1 MSRVER
7 LAATLADPLLVTGPV
22 NVRYLVGFASSNG
35 ALLVDPTGGATL
47 YTDFRYAEAAR
58 QVDGVT
64 FEETPRALLA
74 ALAERLTGRR
84 IAVEA
89 AHLALA
95 GAETLRSGGVELVST
110 SGAVEALRA
119 VKEPGELELMRRAAA
134 ISDRVFAELANE
146 RFVGRTETELAWW
159 LEQAWHEAGADG
171 ASFSAIVAFGENGAR
186 PHAKPRDLPVP
197 ADTLVVVDA
206 GCTVGGYASDCT
218 RTFFTGE
225 PVGRLRDLYDLC
237 LRAQLDGL
245 AAVHAGAT
253 GREVDAASRVAVA
266 EAGMGELYGHGLGH
280 GIGLDVHEEPSLRP
294 ESNAVLVPG
303 NVVTVEPGLYVAGEA
318 GVRIEDAVVVTEDGC
333 ERLTTV
339 TKEPVQVG

>member
-22 NVRYLVGFASSNG
+22 NVRYLAGFASSNA
-35 ALLVDPTGGATL
+35 ALFVDPSGGATL

-58 QVDGVT
+58 QVEGVT

-74 ALAERLTGRR
+74 ALAERLAGRR

-89 AHLALA
+89 AHLTLA

-146 RFVGRTETELAWW
+146 RFVGRSETELAWW

-206 GCTVGGYASDCT
+206 GCTVGGYASDST

-253 GREVDAASRVAVA
+253 GREVDAASRVAIA
-266 EAGMGELYGHGLGH
+266 EAGMGELFGHGLGH

>member
-22 NVRYLVGFASSNG
+22 NVRYLAGFASSNA
-35 ALLVDPTGGATL
+35 ALLVDPSGGATL

-89 AHLALA
+89 AHLTLA

-119 VKEPGELELMRRAAA
+119 VKEPGELALMRRAAA

-245 AAVHAGAT
+245 AAVHAGTT
-253 GREVDAASRVAVA
+253 GREVDAASRVAIA

-303 NVVTVEPGLYVAGEA
+303 NVVTVEPGLYVAGDA
-318 GVRIEDAVVVTEDGC
+318 GVRIEDTVVVTEDGC
-333 ERLTTV
+333 DRLTTV

>member
-22 NVRYLVGFASSNG
+22 NVRYLVGFASSNA

-245 AAVHAGAT
+245 AAVHACAT

>member
-22 NVRYLVGFASSNG
+22 NVRYLVGFASSNA

-95 GAETLRSGGVELVST
+95 GAEMLRSGGVELVST

>member
-1 MSRVER
+1 MSRIER

-22 NVRYLVGFASSNG
+22 NVRYLVGFASSNA

-47 YTDFRYAEAAR
+47 YTDYRYAEAAR

-89 AHLALA
+89 AHLTLA

-253 GREVDAASRVAVA
+253 GREVDAASRVAIA

-303 NVVTVEPGLYVAGEA
+303 NVVTVEPGLYVAGDA
-318 GVRIEDAVVVTEDGC
+318 GVRIEDTVVVTEDGC
-333 ERLTTV
+333 ERLTKV

>member
-1 MSRVER
+1 MSRIER
-7 LAATLADPLLVTGPV
+7 LASTLADPLLVTGPV
-22 NVRYLVGFASSNG
+22 NVRYLAGFASSNA
-35 ALLVDPTGGATL
+35 ALLVDPAGGATL

-89 AHLALA
+89 AHLTLA

-119 VKEPGELELMRRAAA
+119 VKEPGELELTRRAAA

-206 GCTVGGYASDCT
+206 GCMVGGYASDCT
-218 RTFFTGE
+218 RTFCTGE
-225 PVGRLRDLYDLC
+225 PTDRLRDLYDLC
-237 LRAQLDGL
+237 LRAPLDGL
-245 AAVHAGAT
+245 APVHAGAT
-253 GREVDAASRVAVA
+253 GREVDAASRVAIA
-266 EAGMGELYGHGLGH
+266 EAGMGELFRHGLGH

-318 GVRIEDAVVVTEDGC
+318 GVRIEDTVVVTEDGC

-339 TKEPVQVG
+339 TKEPVEIG

>member
-22 NVRYLVGFASSNG
+22 NVRYLVGFASSNA

-47 YTDFRYAEAAR
+47 YTDYRYAEAAR

>member
-22 NVRYLVGFASSNG
+22 NVRYLVGFASSNA

-95 GAETLRSGGVELVST
+95 EAETLRSGGVELVST

>member
-22 NVRYLVGFASSNG
+22 NVRYLAGFASSNA
-35 ALLVDPTGGATL
+35 ALFVDPAGGATL

-89 AHLALA
+89 AHLTLA

-146 RFVGRTETELAWW
+146 RFVGRSETELAWW

-245 AAVHAGAT
+245 AAVHAGTT
-253 GREVDAASRVAVA
+253 GREVDAASRVAIA

-318 GVRIEDAVVVTEDGC
+318 GVRIEDTVVVTEDGC
-333 ERLTTV
+333 DRLTTV

>member
-22 NVRYLVGFASSNG
+22 NVRYLAGFASSNA
-35 ALLVDPTGGATL
+35 ALLVDPAGGATL

-89 AHLALA
+89 AHLTLA

-134 ISDRVFAELANE
+134 ISDRVFA
-146 RFVGRTETELAWW
+146 
-159 LEQAWHEAGADG
+159 
-171 ASFSAIVAFGENGAR
+171 
-186 PHAKPRDLPVP
+186 HAKGDP
-197 ADTLVVVDA
+197 
-206 GCTVGGYASDCT
+206 
-218 RTFFTGE
+218 F
-225 PVGRLRDLYDLC
+225 
-237 LRAQLDGL
+237 
-245 AAVHAGAT
+245 GAT
-253 GREVDAASRVAVA
+253 THRF
-266 EAGMGELYGHGLGH
+266 
-280 GIGLDVHEEPSLRP
+280 
-294 ESNAVLVPG
+294 
-303 NVVTVEPGLYVAGEA
+303 
-318 GVRIEDAVVVTEDGC
+318 
-333 ERLTTV
+333 
-339 TKEPVQVG
+339 

>member
-1 MSRVER
+1 
-7 LAATLADPLLVTGPV
+7 
-22 NVRYLVGFASSNG
+22 
-35 ALLVDPTGGATL
+35 
-47 YTDFRYAEAAR
+47 
-58 QVDGVT
+58 
-64 FEETPRALLA
+64 
-74 ALAERLTGRR
+74 
-84 IAVEA
+84 
-89 AHLALA
+89 
-95 GAETLRSGGVELVST
+95 
-110 SGAVEALRA
+110 
-119 VKEPGELELMRRAAA
+119 MRRAAA

-159 LEQAWHEAGADG
+159 LEQAWHEAGSDG

-206 GCTVGGYASDCT
+206 GCTVGGYASDST

-253 GREVDAASRVAVA
+253 GREVDAASRVAIA

-318 GVRIEDAVVVTEDGC
+318 GVRIEDTVVVTEDGC